1 MEFFVVFAITIP
13 GKSGALT
20 VRYPSA
26 SAALAKIREM
36 EADGA
41 VDIDVKNAKGEPVLV
56 DELENQASET
66 EAARPPSIR

>member
-41 VDIDVKNAKGEPVLV
+41 VDIDVKNAKGDPVQV
-56 DELENQASET
+56 DELESQAE
-66 EAARPPSIR
+66 EAEAG